1 MIKYVYLLNIFNLA
15 MNRREASKQE
25 TRQLILR
32 AARRLFAQKGLEG
45 CTIRDIARRAGVS
58 PASVVVHF
66 KSKTALLEEA
76 LKLDIDQAMTKLM
89 ASLPGDSTILERLM
103 HLAKGFFRLYDQN
116 RDLYRALI
124 RQTIFEPDRAT
135 PDLSRQS
142 EQYIQFLS
150 ILLAEEKVRGNIR
163 AEVNTEVAAGA
174 IFSLYLGALIMLF
187 RKPEMTVEM
196 VAAALAAMTDS
207 YLKGITKVGRLVLHP
222 KKRGGP

>member
-1 MIKYVYLLNIFNLA
+1 

-32 AARRLFAQKGLEG
+32 AARRLFAQKGMED
-45 CTIRDIARRAGVS
+45 CTIRDVARKAGVS

-76 LKLDIDQAMTKLM
+76 LKRDIDQAMAELL
-89 ASLPGDSTILERLM
+89 ASLPPPDSTLLERLM

-116 RDLYRALI
+116 RNLYRALI
-124 RQTIFEPDRAT
+124 RQTVFEPEPST
-135 PDLSRQS
+135 PNLSRQS

-150 ILLAEEKVRGNIR
+150 SLLAEEKVRGHIR
-163 AEVNTEVAAGA
+163 EEVNTEMAAGA

-187 RKPEMTVEM
+187 RRPEMSVEM
-196 VAAALAAMTDS
+196 VAEGLAAMTDP
-207 YLKGITKVGRLVLHP
+207 YLKGITQAGR
-222 KKRGGP
+222 